1 MTNKEK
7 YSEMMLDMAINEN
20 VFAVKNE
27 KPCLCDKLNN
37 CCYCEISGSSATCEE
52 AFAEWLNAEYVE
64 PPVDWSKVP
73 IDTPILVR
81 DYENQE
87 WKKRHFA
94 GLNPGGKVMGWEE
107 GTTSWTSN
115 ARVRWIFAKLATPE
129 ELEG

>member
-7 YSEMMLDMAINEN
+7 YAEMMLDMVIREGI
-20 VFAVKNE
+20 FAVNNGT
-27 KPCLCDKLNN
+27 PCLCNDISCAQCELHN
-37 CCYCEISGSSATCEE
+37 CANCTDQLI
-52 AFAEWLNAEYVE
+52 EWLNEEYVE
-64 PPVDWSKVP
+64 SPVDWSKVP

-115 ARVRWIFAKLATPE
+115 ARVRWIFAKLAAPE

>member
-7 YSEMMLDMAINEN
+7 YAEMMLDMVIREGI
-20 VFAVKNE
+20 FAVNNGT
-27 KPCLCDKLNN
+27 PCLCRGLDCQQCKLNS
-37 CCYCEISGSSATCEE
+37 CADCKEQVI
-52 AFAEWLNAEYVE
+52 EWLNEEYVE
-64 PPVDWSKVP
+64 SPVDWSKVP